1 MDTTHYLCA
10 LRQGIVA
17 GLKQLPAGFL
27 GKQARHLVSAQNPD
41 GGFSGRMGAS
51 DLYYTGFALRAL
63 DVLGVR
69 DPDVWRDA
77 GAYLRTRASEVT
89 DIVDCVSFLYAV
101 ALVGS
106 HESAF
111 VPESAWAE
119 HCTSVFSRFR
129 VSTGGYAKAEGGWA
143 SVYHTFLATLC
154 HESMCQTIPD
164 PARTVQFIR
173 GRQCGDGG
181 FSDCGETDR
190 GETNPTAAAVALLGM
205 LDALDAVVV
214 RPAVSFTASMQRPD
228 GGFGAHAAAPA
239 SDLLSTFT
247 ALVTLNALDAVR
259 RADLGGVGRFT
270 RGLAS
275 KSGAFRG
282 TVMDNETDV
291 EYAYYGLGTLGLL
304 GLQIGC
310 LKCRRP

>member
-1 MDTTHYLCA
+1 MDSTHYLCA

-27 GKQARHLVSAQNPD
+27 QKQARYLVSAQNPD
-41 GGFSGRMGAS
+41 GGFSGRMGTS
-51 DLYYTGFALRAL
+51 DLYYTSFALRAL
-63 DVLGVR
+63 DVLDVR

-77 GAYLRTRASEVT
+77 GAYLRTCAPEVM
-89 DIVDCVSFLYAV
+89 DIVDCVSFLCAV

-119 HCTSVFSRFR
+119 RCTGVLARFR
-129 VSTGGYAKAEGGWA
+129 VSTGGYARADGGSA
-143 SVYHTFLATLC
+143 SAYHTFLAALC
-154 HESMCQTIPD
+154 HESMGQAMPD
-164 PARTVQFIR
+164 PVETVQSIR

-205 LDALDAVVV
+205 LDAPDAAIVG
-214 RPAVSFTASMQRPD
+214 PAASFAASMQRPD
-228 GGFGAHAAAPA
+228 GGLAAHAAAPA

-259 RADLGGVGRFT
+259 RADLGGVGRFAK
-270 RGLAS
+270 RLANE
-275 KSGAFRG
+275 SGGFRG

-310 LKCRRP
+310 LKCKRP